1 MIKKTN
7 SSGSVNW
14 YIFDNKRSPI
24 NAVDDFLKA
33 DTTDAEGGDGN
44 GYVDFL
50 SNGFKLKTSDIGT
63 ESGGT
68 FVYMAFAEAPFVN
81 SKGVPANAR

>member
-1 MIKKTN
+1 MPRKSAN
-7 SSGSVNW
+7 SIVNTSLG
-14 YIFDNKRSPI
+14 IRISSHEKLT
-24 NAVDDFLKA
+24 AE
-33 DTTDAEGGDGN
+33 TTDAEGGDGN

-50 SNGFKLKTSDIGT
+50 SNGFKLKTANIGT

-81 SKGVPANAR
+81 SNGVPVNAR